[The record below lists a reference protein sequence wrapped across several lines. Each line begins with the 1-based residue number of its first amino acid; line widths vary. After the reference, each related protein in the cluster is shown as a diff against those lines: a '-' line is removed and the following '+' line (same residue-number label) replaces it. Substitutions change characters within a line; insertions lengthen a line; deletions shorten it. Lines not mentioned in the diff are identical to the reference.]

1 MYTELL
7 KHLLF
12 LARIMFREK
21 GRLKNNGIRGF
32 HIEFQS
38 FEEFQWSRDR
48 YSLQGKIEPQKC
60 EFET

>member
-1 MYTELL
+1 MITYMYTELL

-48 YSLQGKIEPQKC
+48 YSL
-60 EFET
+60 